1 MDAAGHGGEEGP
13 VTVTRCHVTTGFFVL
28 GRCGQA
34 AAASCAR
41 CVRPVCAAHAGPG
54 GLCPECAAAQGYGT
68 HDPHEPSWT
77 AGYRRHYYQSSSH
90 AYADATWYAS
100 FDEYDRGAFDPG
112 DDYAH
117 GGDWGPDDDT
127 GFVDS

>member
-1 MDAAGHGGEEGP
+1 MDAAGNSREEDQM
-13 VTVTRCHVTTGFFVL
+13 TRCTVTTGFFVL

-34 AAASCAR
+34 AVASCPQCR
-41 CVRPVCAAHAGPG
+41 RPVCAAHAAQG

-68 HDPHEPSWT
+68 RDPHHPSWT
-77 AGYRRHYYQSSSH
+77 GGYRRHYYRHSSQVYSDVH
-90 AYADATWYAS
+90 WYSS
-100 FDEYDRGAFDPG
+100 FDEYDRGAFNPG
-112 DDYAH
+112 DDYSS